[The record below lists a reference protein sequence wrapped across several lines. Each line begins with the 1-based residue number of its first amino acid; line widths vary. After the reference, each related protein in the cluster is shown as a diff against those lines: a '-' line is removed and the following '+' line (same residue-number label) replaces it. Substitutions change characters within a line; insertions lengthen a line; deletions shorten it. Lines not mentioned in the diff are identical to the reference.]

1 MKNSTQNPP
10 ANPHKGHRN
19 RLRSEFIASGGRD
32 FSDIRILE
40 LLLFYCIPQK
50 DTNPSAHAL
59 LSRFQSFENL
69 LQASVEEL
77 CQVPGIKENSAAL
90 IKVVLEINRRAAQH
104 TPNRLTT
111 LQEIVAFLQPRF
123 AGKAEEQLYLL
134 CLGSRGEVLRFDSIA
149 TGNSTSVLV
158 NYKRLVQCAA
168 YSNCHAAVIAHNHPA
183 GNLQPSPEDIA
194 CTLKIKRLL
203 GDMGVLLQDHIIFS
217 NHHYLSLKE
226 GGYFTPISPAEPY

>member
-50 DTNPSAHAL
+50 DTNPIAHAL

-104 TPNRLTT
+104 T
-111 LQEIVAFLQPRF
+111 
-123 AGKAEEQLYLL
+123 LL